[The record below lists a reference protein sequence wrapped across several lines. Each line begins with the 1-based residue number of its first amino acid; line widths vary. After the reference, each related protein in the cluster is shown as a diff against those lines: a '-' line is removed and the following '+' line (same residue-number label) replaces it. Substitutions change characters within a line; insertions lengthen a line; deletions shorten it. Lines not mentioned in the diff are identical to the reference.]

1 MGQAEFPALV
11 FPPVADGLGPLPL
24 FLRLLCLLG
33 SLEVPGDRLAGD
45 DAIIDESV
53 ELGVVDFEREAA
65 AWGERYTI

>member
-11 FPPVADGLGPLPL
+11 FPPVADGPLPL

-33 SLEVPGDRLAGD
+33 SLEVSGDRLAGD